1 MSFWF
6 ASIFAVFIWWAYGT
20 CLPEKDRIARFETL
34 MKWNFRSDQILEIV
48 TLRLV
53 FYFSGSEERVFW
65 FSSVFD
71 CKSNFFEPHG
81 LSTCTPVQEGR
92 WCLLDLPRL
101 QSLWSLQTIFLNS
114 CSKVGGRRW
123 AWLGR
128 NSGIPVCEVL
138 VVAGLGWACHRW
150 NFGVDLC
157 KAHGLCW
164 ACLRLNFRIQD
175 WLPGLWFR
183 QGLPR
188 TKFWS
193 SIL

>member
-1 MSFWF
+1 
-6 ASIFAVFIWWAYGT
+6 
-20 CLPEKDRIARFETL
+20 
-34 MKWNFRSDQILEIV
+34 MKWNFRSDKILEIV

-53 FYFSGSEERVFW
+53 FISGSGERVFW
-65 FSSVFD
+65 CSSVFD
-71 CKSNFFEPHG
+71 CKSNFFEPQS

-92 WCLLDLPRL
+92 WCLLDLPRM
-101 QSLWSLQTIFLNS
+101 QSLWFLQTIFLNS

-164 ACLRLNFRIQD
+164 ACLWLNFRIQD
-175 WLPGLWFR
+175 CQVCGLDWACRGWNFGTPFCKAHGLPVTEFSNPRLPGLWSR

-188 TKFWS
+188 TKFWG